1 MVQPSPKSRL
11 ECVLGRAL
19 RSLGAILA
27 VALIFVTA
35 PALQAPAATKTEK
48 TFGTWSVVCV
58 EPDKQ
63 PKSCS
68 MIQSHVQ
75 ANAQTQKKRMVLRW
89 AISNSKT
96 EQKQTVIVPAGVS
109 VTEGVRLFLGNSQ
122 PIVLAYG
129 FCGPRVCIASAPID
143 AKTIAGMK
151 GDKKASASYVLP
163 SKKLVQIQLD
173 LNGFAEAYDFL
184 VAQLS

>member
-1 MVQPSPKSRL
+1 V
-11 ECVLGRAL
+11 RA
-19 RSLGAILA
+19 
-27 VALIFVTA
+27 
-35 PALQAPAATKTEK
+35 AAKTEK

-75 ANAQTQKKRMVLRW
+75 AIAQTNKKRMVLRW

-96 EQKQTVIVPAGVS
+96 EQKQAVIVPTGVS
-109 VTEGVRLFLGNSQ
+109 ISEGVRLFLGDAQ
-122 PIVLAYG
+122 PLVLGYS
-129 FCGPRVCIASAPID
+129 FCGPRVCIASAPVD
-143 AKTIAGMK
+143 AKTIAALK
-151 GDKKASASYVLP
+151 GDKKASASYVLG

>member
-1 MVQPSPKSRL
+1 MVQPSAKSRFG
-11 ECVLGRAL
+11 CWSL
-19 RSLGAILA
+19 RIFGA
-27 VALIFVTA
+27 VASVTLIAIATTA
-35 PALQAPAATKTEK
+35 DVHAAAKTER

-75 ANAQTQKKRMVLRW
+75 AIPQTNKKRMVLRW

-96 EQKQTVIVPAGVS
+96 EQKQAVIVPAGVS
-109 VTEGVRLFLGNSQ
+109 ISEGVRLFLGDAQ
-122 PIVLAYG
+122 PVVLGYS
-129 FCGPRVCIASAPID
+129 FCGPRVCIASAPLD
-143 AKTIAGMK
+143 AKTIAAIK
-151 GDKKASASYVLP
+151 GDKKASASYVLG